1 MKIHINN
8 FNLDVL
14 ENIMYLFND
23 YLINCTT
30 YIQIY
35 SIDGM
40 YQVHNSTTNKLVPV
54 DNDIK
59 IINKYYKNFDI
70 IVDPSYY
77 NVVKETT
84 IDPNHISTK
93 MKKHF
98 YKINKNSSIQLTIES
113 EIIDDKIFP
122 YDIYFELPND
132 KDINDPLVKEEIIVF
147 LSLLN

>member
-30 YIQIY
+30 YIQIC
-35 SIDGM
+35 SISGI
-40 YQVHNSTTNKLVPV
+40 YQVTKLETNKLIPV
-54 DNDIK
+54 DNYIK
-59 IINKYYKNFDI
+59 IIKNYYKDFDI

-77 NVVKETT
+77 NVVKEST
-84 IDPNHISTK
+84 IEPNHISTK

-98 YKINKNSSIQLTIES
+98 YKINKNSSIQLIIES
-113 EIIDDKIFP
+113 EIIDNKGFP